1 MAADTVKSASITN
14 LDAVPFVPNT
24 TGEGGPGYERN
35 ASDYAAVTTG
45 GLASTASTYKM
56 VRLPSNA
63 KVKRA
68 TLKADADLDSNAS
81 PTLKVDVG
89 AYYSDA
95 TMDGTQVANQG
106 VLISANAFAAAVLFG
121 KGTTDTIDALAAFTA
136 AKKNQP
142 LWQALGLA
150 SDPGGFI
157 DVVVAVNTVAATAVA
172 GVIGFDLTFVD

>member
-14 LDAVPFVPNT
+14 LDSVPVVPNS
-24 TGEGGPGYERN
+24 TGEGASGYERN
-35 ASDYAAVTTG
+35 ASDYAALTTG

-63 KVKRA
+63 KIKRA
-68 TLKADADLDSNAS
+68 TLKADAALDTNAT

-95 TMDGTQVANQG
+95 AADGTQVANQG
-106 VLISANAFAAAVLFG
+106 TSISANAFAAAVLFG
-121 KGTTDTIDALAAFTA
+121 AATTLSIDALAALGV
-136 AKKNQP
+136 AKRNQP

-157 DVVVAVNTVAATAVA
+157 DIVVAVNAVAATAVA
-172 GVIGFDLTFVD
+172 GTMGLDVTYVD